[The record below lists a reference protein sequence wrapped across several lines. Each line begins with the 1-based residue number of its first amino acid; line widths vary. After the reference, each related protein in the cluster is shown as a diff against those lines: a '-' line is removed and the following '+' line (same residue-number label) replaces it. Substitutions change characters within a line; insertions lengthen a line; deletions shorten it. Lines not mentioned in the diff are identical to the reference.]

1 MSNTHS
7 HLMNLYSSDYMRSVS
22 TTEQLQRPEQLIRK
36 LTADLKKEKEE
47 SQKKDMALQ
56 KYENFYREV
65 KARSAAKQ
73 RQRETTVTSNQRP
86 PQSKGPSRKT
96 APR

>member
-1 MSNTHS
+1 MHG
-7 HLMNLYSSDYMRSVS
+7 YSSDYMRSAS
-22 TTEQLQRPEQLIRK
+22 TTEQLQRQEQLIRK

-47 SQKKDMALQ
+47 SHKKDMALQ

-73 RQRETTVTSNQRP
+73 RQRETAVTSHQRP
-86 PQSKGPSRKT
+86 PQPKSGGGRRTPGQR
-96 APR
+96 